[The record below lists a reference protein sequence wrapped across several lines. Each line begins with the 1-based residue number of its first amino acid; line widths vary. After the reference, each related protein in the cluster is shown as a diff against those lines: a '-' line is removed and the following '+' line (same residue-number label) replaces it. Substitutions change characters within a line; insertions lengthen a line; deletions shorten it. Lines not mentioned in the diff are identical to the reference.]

1 MRSVGSW
8 QRGIVRRRHRS
19 RRRTASPSSAS
30 STAGAFERRPEADR
44 LDRFS
49 PPNSSPP
56 GSDPG
61 DSRDHRTSRQ
71 HPPSIDDC
79 QYVGTMRLIQ
89 EIDQTCCPP
98 LVGSPLSETEA
109 ERLAEALRV
118 IAEPAR
124 LRLVSL
130 ISASQG
136 GESCVC
142 DLTDQLDLGQPTVSH
157 HLKVLT
163 DAGILHREKRGRW
176 AYYRIEPEPL
186 QLLRGALDPRTA

>member
-1 MRSVGSW
+1 MCQPDNPDNGRYVDGY
-8 QRGIVRRRHRS
+8 
-19 RRRTASPSSAS
+19 
-30 STAGAFERRPEADR
+30 
-44 LDRFS
+44 
-49 PPNSSPP
+49 
-56 GSDPG
+56 
-61 DSRDHRTSRQ
+61 
-71 HPPSIDDC
+71 IDNC
-79 QYVGTMRLIQ
+79 QYVRTMRLIQ

-130 ISASQG
+130 ISASQE

-157 HLKVLT
+157 HLKVLA

-186 QLLRGALDPRTA
+186 ELLRGALDPRTAGPAGSIERGVR

>member
-1 MRSVGSW
+1 
-8 QRGIVRRRHRS
+8 
-19 RRRTASPSSAS
+19 
-30 STAGAFERRPEADR
+30 
-44 LDRFS
+44 
-49 PPNSSPP
+49 
-56 GSDPG
+56 
-61 DSRDHRTSRQ
+61 
-71 HPPSIDDC
+71 
-79 QYVGTMRLIQ
+79 MRLIQ

-136 GESCVC
+136 GESCG

-186 QLLRGALDPRTA
+186 QLLRGALDPRTVVPGSSAPLGVR